1 MSALKLDSVL
11 LLSLDSTHVDD
22 VPVSRQD
29 LKQLTPEDFR
39 DIPVFIKRGAV
50 SHKVGKIIGLAR
62 IGRDRVY
69 GDIVLNLSGSIELKL
84 LYDEDGK
91 VVGVE
96 PSRFVYV
103 KK

>member
-1 MSALKLDSVL
+1 MSIQLDGVL
-11 LLSLDSTHVDD
+11 LLSLDSTHVDG
-22 VPVSRQD
+22 VHISRQD

-39 DIPVFIKRGAV
+39 DVPVFIKRGAV
-50 SHKVGKIIGLAR
+50 NHNVGKIIGLAR
-62 IGRDRVY
+62 IGRDRIY
-69 GDIVLNLSGSIELKL
+69 GDIILNLGGSIELKL

-91 VVGVE
+91 VIGVE